1 MRRLVALGE
10 SVAGARTLACFLVTI
25 LVSHLGAAPAR
36 AEDETT
42 NAEILVAELEGMPI
56 PATSAGDYFCHDFD
70 YPVIHCF
77 RTEAALEAAVS
88 TSLSSAVAESSDGT
102 LTIAAVSYV
111 RVWEY
116 ASYAGNNAYLS
127 QDYSNLAD
135 IGWND
140 RISSYWALNSE
151 TGAFY
156 TDGAYGGY
164 IDYFCC
170 NQKVASLDST
180 FDNRISSVRRT

>member
-1 MRRLVALGE
+1 MAR
-10 SVAGARTLACFLVTI
+10 ARTVACFLVTI
-25 LVSHLGAAPAR
+25 LVAHLGTAPAR
-36 AEDETT
+36 ADDDIT
-42 NAEILVAELEGMPI
+42 NDAILVAELEGMPI
-56 PATSAGDYFCHDFD
+56 PVTSVGDYFCHDFD

-77 RTEAALEAAVS
+77 RTEAALEEAVS
-88 TSLSSAVAESSDGT
+88 NALSSAVAESSDGT

-127 QDYSNLAD
+127 QDYANLAD

-156 TDGAYGGY
+156 TDGFYGGY

-170 NQKVASLDST
+170 NEKVSSLSST